1 VYRRRRLVAG
11 GILGLA
17 VLLIAVLIATAG
29 GSDEDAADTP
39 ADLGVP
45 TTSADRAE
53 EADRDRPKTNRTETE
68 ASQAT
73 PVAPQTG
80 GGTTGGTTGGGT
92 TGGTAGGTAAPV
104 APSAPAAP
112 APAPAPAPQPTPQQG
127 AGGGTGQAPQAAP
140 TPRGG
145 EGGGVVAPPSDRD

>member
-1 VYRRRRLVAG
+1 
-11 GILGLA
+11 
-17 VLLIAVLIATAG
+17 VLLIVVFIATAG

-45 TTSADRAE
+45 TTPADRDE
-53 EADRDRPKTNRTETE
+53 EADRVRPKTDRTETE

-80 GGTTGGTTGGGT
+80 GGTAGGTTGGGT

-104 APSAPAAP
+104 APSTPAAP
-112 APAPAPAPQPTPQQG
+112 APPAAPPQPAPQQG
-127 AGGGTGQAPQAAP
+127 AGGGVGEAPQAAP

-145 EGGGVVAPPSDRD
+145 EGGGIMAPPSDRD